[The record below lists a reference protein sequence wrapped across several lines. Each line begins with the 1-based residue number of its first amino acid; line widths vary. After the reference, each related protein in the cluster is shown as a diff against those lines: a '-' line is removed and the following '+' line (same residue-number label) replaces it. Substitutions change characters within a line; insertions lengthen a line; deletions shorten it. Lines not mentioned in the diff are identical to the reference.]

1 MRREECVDLFKRI
14 PEDMH
19 PQVNFVLRNH
29 FVVTVEAIARF
40 EAAYVVFRGREGG
53 TSDDGRAFFIPY
65 EEISYIRIEREVRMG
80 ELKKMYGET
89 GYIDSEDRLETV
101 IKPGSESA
109 APPKSGL
116 ELPTPQPT
124 PTPVPVAVVG
134 TDPASIAKQNLLDR
148 IRAARANAGTGGK
161 AGAGK

>member
-14 PEDMH
+14 PEEMH
-19 PQVNFVLRNH
+19 PQVNFVLRNQ
-29 FVVTVEAIARF
+29 FVVTVESIARF
-40 EAAYVVFRGREGG
+40 EPAFVVFRGREGG

-65 EEISYIRIEREVRMG
+65 EEICYIRIEREVRMG

-101 IKPGSESA
+101 KKPSA
-109 APPKSGL
+109 SDTPAPKSAL

-124 PTPVPVAVVG
+124 PTPVPV
-134 TDPASIAKQNLLDR
+134 TSSDPASIAKQNLLDR
-148 IRAARANAGTGGK
+148 IRAARANAGTSAK
-161 AGAGK
+161 AGGAK